1 MSNPLLCRVLGE
13 TDTLWSHAN
22 WRWSQCSTILCKKWG
37 NTDVLGH
44 KRIGVGLSVLIVGN
58 GQLQRFV
65 GWRGIQT
72 NATNAVV
79 SLTWRETI

>member
-1 MSNPLLCRVLGE
+1 MFCGATQTGVGHNVAPFRVRNGV
-13 TDTLWSHAN
+13 APMFF
-22 WRWSQCSTILCKKWG
+22 
-37 NTDVLGH
+37 GH

-72 NATNAVV
+72 NATNAAV

>member
-1 MSNPLLCRVLGE
+1 MKL
-13 TDTLWSHAN
+13 
-22 WRWSQCSTILCKKWG
+22 ILCG
-37 NTDVLGH
+37 ATQIGVGHNVVPFCVRNGVTPMFFGH